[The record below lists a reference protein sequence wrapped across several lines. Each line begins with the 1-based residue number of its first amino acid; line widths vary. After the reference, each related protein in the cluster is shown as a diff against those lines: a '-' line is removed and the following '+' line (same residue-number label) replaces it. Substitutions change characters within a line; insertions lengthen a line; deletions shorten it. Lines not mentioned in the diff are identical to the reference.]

1 MVKIFVVTKGDWI
14 SKIKGGEIAW
24 A

>member
-1 MVKIFVVTKGDWI
+1 MVKVFIVTNGDWI
-14 SKIKGGEIAW
+14 SKIKGEEIAW

>member
-14 SKIKGGEIAW
+14 SKIKGEEIAW

>member
-14 SKIKGGEIAW
+14 SEIKGKEIAW

>member
-24 A
+24 V

>member
-1 MVKIFVVTKGDWI
+1 MVKVFVVTKGDWI
-14 SKIKGGEIAW
+14 SKIKGEEIAW